1 MVDEMNAEPVDND
14 SDNITQTEKF
24 DVMYSCLR
32 CGTKVSNSEL
42 SKLPEIK
49 CICGFRV
56 FTKIRPPIAKTVK
69 AI

>member
-1 MVDEMNAEPVDND
+1 MIYMSEENFDDVEE
-14 SDNITQTEKF
+14 TRKETF

-32 CGTKVSNSEL
+32 CGTQVSNTEL
-42 SKLPEIK
+42 SRLPEIK

-56 FTKIRPPIAKTVK
+56 FTKVRPPVVKTVK

>member
-1 MVDEMNAEPVDND
+1 MEADEESSYSTDIPDNV
-14 SDNITQTEKF
+14 TETEF

-56 FTKIRPPIAKTVK
+56 FTKIRPPITKTVK
-69 AI
+69 AL

>member
-1 MVDEMNAEPVDND
+1 MMIMSEENFDDVEE
-14 SDNITQTEKF
+14 TRKETF

-32 CGTKVSNSEL
+32 CGTQVSNTEL
-42 SKLPEIK
+42 SRLPEIK

-56 FTKIRPPIAKTVK
+56 FTKVRPPVVKTVK